1 MLFPEIDGVKYS
13 EVFLVNANDVQYQ
26 FISSNKIE
34 ILVMLELVSIFNKA
48 CFDSD
53 DQMLVREYK

>member
-1 MLFPEIDGVKYS
+1 MLFPEIEGVKCS

-34 ILVMLELVSIFNKA
+34 IFVMLELVSIFNKV